1 MNIQSDFN
9 FIKAAEK
16 DIAMLTATR
25 VRVLRAANGLEIS
38 VDMSAVEKETRDYYE
53 KALRDGSHAAYLV
66 FGAGMFVGA
75 GGISFY
81 RVMPTFYNPTGNKA
95 YIMNMY
101 THPDYRRRGIASA
114 VLDLLVEEALN
125 KGVNHISLE
134 ATAMGKPLYGKYG
147 FIPMEDEM
155 ILPEA
160 FIDGR
165 KQQEEAF

>member
-1 MNIQSDFN
+1 MDIQSEFD

-25 VRVLRAANGLEIS
+25 IQVLRAANGLELS
-38 VDMSAVEKETRDYYE
+38 VDMSAVEKESRDYYE

-66 FGAGMFVGA
+66 FDAELFVGA

-81 RVMPTFYNPTGNKA
+81 RVMPTFHNPSGNKA

-114 VLDLLVEEALN
+114 VLDLLVKEALTKRSRAYFTGSHLN
-125 KGVNHISLE
+125 
-134 ATAMGKPLYGKYG
+134 GKA
-147 FIPMEDEM
+147 FIYKIRLCPMKDEM
-155 ILPEA
+155 ILPEE
-160 FIDGR
+160 FVNGG
-165 KQQEEAF
+165 KL

>member
-1 MNIQSDFN
+1 MDIQSKFD

-25 VRVLRAANGLEIS
+25 IQVLRAANGLDLS
-38 VDMSAVEKETRDYYE
+38 VDMSAVEKESRDYYE

-66 FGAGMFVGA
+66 FDAELFVGA

-81 RVMPTFYNPTGNKA
+81 RVMPTFHNPSGNKA

-114 VLDLLVEEALN
+114 VLDLLVKEALTRR
-125 KGVNHISLE
+125 VEHISLE
-134 ATAMGKPLYGKYG
+134 ATSMGRPLYTKFG
-147 FIPMEDEM
+147 FVPMKDEM
-155 ILPEA
+155 ILPGE
-160 FIDGR
+160 FVNGGKI
-165 KQQEEAF
+165 

>member
-1 MNIQSDFN
+1 MDIQSEFD

-25 VRVLRAANGLEIS
+25 IQVLRAANGLELS
-38 VDMSAVEKETRDYYE
+38 VDMSAVEKESRDYYE

-66 FGAGMFVGA
+66 FDAELFVGA

-81 RVMPTFYNPTGNKA
+81 RVMPSFHNPSGNKA

-114 VLDLLVEEALN
+114 DKRSRAYFTGSHLN
-125 KGVNHISLE
+125 
-134 ATAMGKPLYGKYG
+134 GK
-147 FIPMEDEM
+147 
-155 ILPEA
+155 A
-160 FIDGR
+160 FIYKIRLCPDEG
-165 KQQEEAF
+165 